1 MAFVLKSKQ
10 LKFGE
15 NTASIEVFNWEDV
28 AEKARAYLA
37 SIREQADGLL
47 KQAQQDSEKLRAQ
60 AEQQGR
66 ELGQNDIAQQ
76 ADRLANKLA
85 NERVAQ
91 ASQTLQVL
99 ANELEQATH
108 QWLRQWQHETVPL
121 AVSIAERLVHRQIEI
136 DPTIILDWLNE
147 SIRLVQTDHRLDV
160 RMNPSDIERL
170 GSSLTDFIEQQKNR
184 MTIQLTSDPA
194 IEKHGIV
201 LQTSESNINQ
211 QITTQLERLRE
222 ELQ

>member
-1 MAFVLKSKQ
+1 MV
-10 LKFGE
+10 
-15 NTASIEVFNWEDV
+15 
-28 AEKARAYLA
+28 
-37 SIREQADGLL
+37 
-47 KQAQQDSEKLRAQ
+47 
-60 AEQQGR
+60 
-66 ELGQNDIAQQ
+66 
-76 ADRLANKLA
+76 
-85 NERVAQ
+85 
-91 ASQTLQVL
+91 
-99 ANELEQATH
+99 
-108 QWLRQWQHETVPL
+108 RQWQHETVPL

-136 DPTIILDWLNE
+136 DPSIILDWLNE

-211 QITTQLERLRE
+211 QITTQLERLRKK
-222 ELQ
+222 LQ

>member
-10 LKFGE
+10 HQFGE

-37 SIREQADGLL
+37 SIREQADALL
-47 KQAQQDSEKLRAQ
+47 KQAQQESEKLRIQ

-76 ADRLANKLA
+76 ADRLANKIA

-91 ASQTLQVL
+91 ASQSLQAL
-99 ANELEQATH
+99 ATELEQATH

-147 SIRLVQTDHRLDV
+147 SIRLVQTDHRLDL
-160 RMNPSDIERL
+160 RMNPADIERL

-184 MTIQLTSDPA
+184 MTIQLSSDPS

-201 LQTSESNINQ
+201 LQTSESTINQ

>member
-10 LKFGE
+10 HQFGE

-37 SIREQADGLL
+37 SIREQADALL
-47 KQAQQDSEKLRAQ
+47 KQAQQESEKLRIQ

-91 ASQTLQVL
+91 ASQSLQAL
-99 ANELEQATH
+99 ATELEQATH

-147 SIRLVQTDHRLDV
+147 SIRLVQTDHRLDL
-160 RMNPSDIERL
+160 RMNPADIERL

-184 MTIQLTSDPA
+184 MTIQLSSDPS

-201 LQTSESNINQ
+201 LQTSESTINQ